1 MKDYYDLITNSYI
14 AAIFYIIFGIYF
26 LKKTVNKE
34 KKEVSYIGAGVFV
47 NSIALSIGLI
57 ALGLLLI
64 YGKLN
69 GKI

>member
-1 MKDYYDLITNSYI
+1 
-14 AAIFYIIFGIYF
+14 
-26 LKKTVNKE
+26 
-34 KKEVSYIGAGVFV
+34 VSYIGAGVFV
-47 NSIALSIGLI
+47 NSIALSIGSI

>member
-1 MKDYYDLITNSYI
+1 
-14 AAIFYIIFGIYF
+14 
-26 LKKTVNKE
+26 
-34 KKEVSYIGAGVFV
+34 VSYIGAGVFV
-47 NSIALSIGLI
+47 NAIVGSIGLI

>member
-1 MKDYYDLITNSYI
+1 MKDYFDIITNSYV

-26 LKKTVNKE
+26 LKRTVNKE
-34 KKEVSYIGAGVFV
+34 RKEESYIGAGVFV
-47 NSIALSIGLI
+47 NGIVGSIGLI
-57 ALGLLLI
+57 ALGLLII

>member
-1 MKDYYDLITNSYI
+1 MKDYFDIITNSYI

-26 LKKTVNKE
+26 FKKTVNKE
-34 KKEVSYIGAGVFV
+34 RKEVSYIGAGVFV
-47 NSIALSIGLI
+47 NRIVGSIGLI